1 MEWPSKKFKLF
12 KKRRNN
18 MITHYRVDMRVVH
31 GQTVTILKKS
41 FPLNR
46 IIVIDDEIAKDQ
58 YMANLYASVVPSTI
72 KVHILNVERGF
83 ANLQKAEDSQLNYFV
98 IFKSPLTVERLIKMG
113 YRFKGS
119 LTIGQQAVRTN
130 APKYLPA
137 CGNTEEEFAA
147 IEYAHDH
154 GTKVIF
160 DPSCKFDNIP
170 FEEAQ
175 KEFQKVHGK

>member
-1 MEWPSKKFKLF
+1 
-12 KKRRNN
+12 

-98 IFKSPLTVERLIKMG
+98 IF
-113 YRFKGS
+113 
-119 LTIGQQAVRTN
+119 GQQAVRTN

-170 FEEAQ
+170 FEEAK
-175 KEFQKVHGK
+175 KEFQKVHVK

>member
-1 MEWPSKKFKLF
+1 
-12 KKRRNN
+12 

-83 ANLQKAEDSQLNYFV
+83 ANLQKAEDSQFFQLV
-98 IFKSPLTVERLIKMG
+98 G
-113 YRFKGS
+113 YK
-119 LTIGQQAVRTN
+119 
-130 APKYLPA
+130 
-137 CGNTEEEFAA
+137 
-147 IEYAHDH
+147 
-154 GTKVIF
+154 
-160 DPSCKFDNIP
+160 
-170 FEEAQ
+170 
-175 KEFQKVHGK
+175 

>member
-1 MEWPSKKFKLF
+1 
-12 KKRRNN
+12 

-147 IEYAHDH
+147 IEYAHDPASFSAPDC
-154 GTKVIF
+154 GMPVI
-160 DPSCKFDNIP
+160 PAAGVYPALPAASVHP
-170 FEEAQ
+170 LRSEAIFLLRQ
-175 KEFQKVHGK
+175 SVL

>member
-1 MEWPSKKFKLF
+1 
-12 KKRRNN
+12 

-113 YRFKGS
+113 YRF
-119 LTIGQQAVRTN
+119 
-130 APKYLPA
+130 
-137 CGNTEEEFAA
+137 
-147 IEYAHDH
+147 
-154 GTKVIF
+154 
-160 DPSCKFDNIP
+160 
-170 FEEAQ
+170 
-175 KEFQKVHGK
+175 